1 MTEYIG
7 NRFAQ
12 AAGCLSPPMFS
23 ALSGHFTRFEH
34 VAQEIRLRSGRPVA
48 VVCPGKTVYLTQS
61 GGLTDLPNGD
71 LLIARR
77 EDIEATFQ
85 RICDYSVYARKREII
100 NGFVTLRGGHRAG
113 ICGTAVADSSDI
125 VNVRDITSINLRI
138 AREHIGCANGI
149 FQKIKYDNGGVLLCG
164 APCTGKTTLLRDLA
178 RLLSTAEGTCV
189 SLIDERGELA
199 AVTSGV
205 PQNDVGMCDVFDGYP
220 KAQAL
225 EQALRSMSPDVI
237 ICDEIGSEQDVHA
250 VHQCVNSGVRLI
262 ATAHA
267 RSKAELYS
275 RPKLKR
281 ILSTG
286 AFSTFIF
293 LRDREH
299 AGEVLEVLREGVK
312 IAA

>member
-1 MTEYIG
+1 M
-7 NRFAQ
+7 
-12 AAGCLSPPMFS
+12 
-23 ALSGHFTRFEH
+23 
-34 VAQEIRLRSGRPVA
+34 
-48 VVCPGKTVYLTQS
+48 
-61 GGLTDLPNGD
+61 
-71 LLIARR
+71 LIARR

-85 RICDYSVYARKREII
+85 RICDYSVYARKREIV

-138 AREHIGCANGI
+138 AREQIGCANGI
-149 FQKIKYDNGGVLLCG
+149 FQKIRYDSGGVLLCG
-164 APCTGKTTLLRDLA
+164 APCSGKTTVLRDLA
-178 RLLSTAEGTCV
+178 RLFSTADGACV

-205 PQNDVGMCDVFDGYP
+205 PQNNVGMCDVFDGYP
-220 KAQAL
+220 KAQAM
-225 EQALRSMSPDVI
+225 EQALRSMSPNII
-237 ICDEIGSEQDVHA
+237 ICDEIGSEQDVRA
-250 VHQCVNSGVRLI
+250 VRQCVNSGVRII

-267 RSKAELYS
+267 RSKAELCS
-275 RPKLKR
+275 RPALKR

-286 AFSTFIF
+286 AFSTYIF

-299 AGEVLEVLREGVK
+299 AGEVSEVLKEGVK